1 MLAEAKFAGKR
12 ALITGGNRGIGEA
25 IARKFLELGAEVI
38 ITSTGSEP
46 KWLSG
51 YSKLTHIKLDFLD
64 KHSLDSF
71 FKQANLCGNI
81 DILVN
86 NAGIHSFESFDTISD
101 IAWNSIFAI
110 NVDGP
115 MKLMRFFGSQM
126 KRHRG
131 GRIVCISSISA
142 ENVKKNSGAYTMS
155 KAALNGLV
163 KAAAVDFAPFNILVN
178 AVSPGPTQTNMLESL
193 VTSSEKKNI
202 LERVPLGVFANPLD
216 ISNAVIFLCSE
227 SNTHIT
233 GQNLI
238 VDGGRSVI

>member
-1 MLAEAKFAGKR
+1 MLLETEFVGKR
-12 ALITGGNRGIGEA
+12 VLVTGGSRGIGES
-25 IARKFLELGAEVI
+25 IARQFLEMGAEVV
-38 ITSTGSEP
+38 ITSTVLKP
-46 KWLSG
+46 AWMSG

-64 KHSLDSF
+64 KNSRDTF
-71 FKQANLCGNI
+71 FKEIKLFGYI

-86 NAGIHSFESFDTISD
+86 NAGIHCFESFDSISD
-101 IAWNSIFAI
+101 TAWNSIFAV

-126 KRHRG
+126 MRHRG
-131 GRIVCISSISA
+131 GRIVCISSIAA
-142 ENVKKNSGAYTMS
+142 ENVKKKSAAYTMS

-163 KAAAVDFAPFNILVN
+163 KGAAVDFAPFNILVN
-178 AVSPGPTQTNMLESL
+178 AVSPGPTQTDMLESL
-193 VTSSEKKNI
+193 VNPSEKKKI
-202 LERVPLGVFANPLD
+202 LEVIPLGAFANPLD

-238 VDGGRSVI
+238 VDGGRSLI